1 MDLSAYSFEVCQ
13 PNATVSRLIQ
23 EVMTEVGARIFEPEL
38 DHAQAQADADALA
51 DLLIYDV
58 SCSEQAPERSA
69 QYLEQGKPVLLCGL
83 RHLRAD
89 HEPEADLPALWLDR
103 PFSASALLFQCA
115 SLLGVEPSGLLARR
129 GLVDRAEQ
137 TQETREE
144 PVRAMPA
151 VHVTT
156 REIVVDEASLLEEQ
170 FGLEPGVLGGEPRVL
185 PSIDESTSITV
196 IEDEDALIEEL
207 EHVPQES
214 GLFDAFE
221 ESAIGGKI
229 VGKVVSAAVDLS
241 NLREISLSPIGVSI
255 QRPDPLSQ
263 TMPDRPIP
271 QRPVAAQDTLDAMDA
286 TVIGELPL
294 GELSKLAQP
303 EAAPSPLE
311 HTGALPKLDEET
323 SLEIQSFAR
332 MLAEAWLRIG
342 LSARVEDR
350 SDRISRIMHALFEQ
364 GLEGAARELQ
374 RVPAAEGLSGSLS
387 ALSLVGLF
395 RTIRDRKLRG
405 RLEVSAYDQAYVL
418 YLEVGTLIEIDTLT
432 GDNDLLMIQILR
444 DYGALDELTCQ
455 RLAHEYSVD
464 EFAPPIEMKLRMEGL
479 VSEATLAQARA
490 MRARRLFA
498 HICQARAGSFAFIE
512 IYHGDNHAWPVHEL
526 RLGVDEL
533 LLELMREAPLET
545 GISEATSR
553 HNLWLDHARMAAV
566 SMNTLTATEREV
578 LRFFKDGGTIPQ
590 ALTTLP
596 YSADELQQVLNR
608 LKRAELL
615 RQSDM
620 APFGART
627 SSEQDAYRS
636 GATSAVPAQAAQ
648 NQERTVITDVSSSL
662 REMMR
667 APQRGAEQQPGAKR
681 PLDETTLEGPTRS
694 SKANQL
700 LPGDADEPTA
710 EHSLDQLLREA
721 LGDDELTDDDALLDP
736 DLHTFQRED

>member
-1 MDLSAYSFEVCQ
+1 MMDLSAYSFEVCQ
-13 PNATVSRLIQ
+13 PNATVSQLIQ
-23 EVMTEVGARIFEPEL
+23 EVMLEVGARYLEPSE
-38 DHAQAQADADALA
+38 AQGDELA

-58 SCSEQAPERSA
+58 SSQEQAARSA
-69 QYLEQGKPVLLCGL
+69 IYLERGKPVLLCGL
-83 RHLRAD
+83 RHLRQD
-89 HEPEADLPALWLDR
+89 HDPEANAGALWLER

-115 SLLGVEPSGLLARR
+115 SLLGVEPQGLLPRR
-129 GLVDRAEQ
+129 TNSDRSEQ

-151 VHVTT
+151 LSVTT
-156 REIVVDEASLLEEQ
+156 REVVVDEASLLEEQ

-185 PSIDESTSITV
+185 PSINESTSITV
-196 IEDEDALIEEL
+196 IEDEDALIEEMEDL
-207 EHVPQES
+207 PQES
-214 GLFDAFE
+214 GLIDAFE
-221 ESAIGGKI
+221 ESAVGGKL
-229 VGKVVSAAVDLS
+229 VGKVVSAVIDLT
-241 NLREISLSPIGVSI
+241 NLRELSLSPVGVSI
-255 QRPDPLSQ
+255 QRPDSLSK
-263 TMPDRPIP
+263 TMPDLPIA
-271 QRPVAAQDTLDAMDA
+271 QRTPAAHDTLDPMGA
-286 TVIGELPL
+286 TIIGELPTD
-294 GELSKLAQP
+294 ELIKIAQL
-303 EAAPSPLE
+303 EASPSAAE
-311 HTGALPKLDEET
+311 HAGALPKLDEET

-405 RLEVSAYDQAYVL
+405 RLEISAYEQAYVL
-418 YLEVGTLIEIDTLT
+418 YLEEGTLIEIDTLT

-455 RLAHEYSVD
+455 RLAHEYSLD

-512 IYHGDNHAWPVHEL
+512 IYHGDSHAWPVHEL

-533 LLELMREAPLET
+533 LLELMRESPLDT
-545 GISEATSR
+545 GISEATAR
-553 HNLWLDHARMAAV
+553 HNLWLDHARMAAL
-566 SMNTLTATEREV
+566 SMNTLTAQEREV
-578 LRFFKDGGTIPQ
+578 LRFFKDGGTIHQ
-590 ALTTLP
+590 ALSTLP
-596 YSADELQQVLNR
+596 YSEDELKHVLNR

-620 APFGART
+620 APFATRS
-627 SSEQDAYRS
+627 SSELDAYRS
-636 GATSAVPAQAAQ
+636 GSTSSLPPQSAQ

-667 APQRGAEQQPGAKR
+667 GPQRDAE
-681 PLDETTLEGPTRS
+681 PLTSSDPADETFEGPTRS
-694 SKANQL
+694 TKAHQM

-721 LGDDELTDDDALLDP
+721 LGDDDLGEDDALLDP
-736 DLHTFQRED
+736 ELHTFQRED